1 MFKNFFLNIILLKEK
16 VFSLTLP
23 KYKFLFLAIL
33 FLGLVWPV
41 SQAQAVFE
49 GLAELIANAVFQ
61 FIFLIIVGIGNLILQ
76 LSLLVLN
83 WILSENFMP
92 WSYTNAATN
101 PIISIGWTLTRDL
114 ANMSFIV
121 ILVAIGLGTALKLGE
136 YQVQKTLP
144 TLIVIALLINF
155 TPVLLGLMIDAS
167 NITMNFFLE
176 KVSGLDAMGR
186 IFEAQS
192 SLISQT
198 FRAGGVVTGSISAI
212 FQIMMLF
219 VIDIFSAAIIAA
231 FAALFLIRYIAIWIL
246 VILSPIVFALYI
258 LPNTRKMYWNQ
269 WWHQFTQ
276 WTIIGI
282 PAAFFLYLGNHIM
295 ISAPTMDMNPP
306 SGGIWD
312 VTFITFIKSVMPY
325 FISLIFLWFGFFT
338 ALSSSAQGSSGII
351 KTVQAGVKKLPN
363 TRRAQLAKSKLAGAG
378 LATVGGAA
386 RVAKRL
392 DQGAAKMGIFGRG
405 LQIAT
410 KPTAWATRAASGAAI
425 PALSGYAATQRK
437 TPIPKQ
443 WDSMSTR
450 DKELYVS
457 AQGVSQDRLVLAS
470 KMAAEKS
477 FSNTSK
483 SFKEKMLSDA
493 QRQAGNAHLKKEVEE
508 IVNLFP
514 DKITE
519 KMMIDLELS
528 TIPSNQ
534 RTAKR
539 QEIETKLR
547 TMAQEYGFVDYTFV
561 GPDGKET
568 RVKATDQAAQVLR
581 IQGFKPENI
590 EKISKESINT
600 RAFRIASQS
609 MGANHFQK
617 LMDIHG
623 RDVIEGVMNGTRG
636 LNTIINS
643 KDDLENFY
651 LKNPG
656 LVNFFATNPAG
667 QALNW
672 SGLTY
677 ANTEAKYKQ
686 LKSKMRIIRK
696 FTDPTDRNL
705 ALEYSRRL
713 ERETEVDQEI
723 NYLRTNNPTS
733 SDIGL
738 LETEK
743 TRITQDLKDNETKI
757 NASTNPELKRIKIDL
772 ENIKN
777 VSASK
782 PPAHSTQSISE
793 TDRAELTEIYNILT
807 ERLSPYAGTGRS
819 KEVWKNV
826 RKAYTSGD
834 LKSLRDT
841 LRKTPPT
848 APRP

>member
-1 MFKNFFLNIILLKEK
+1 MFKNFFLNISRLKEK
-16 VFSLTLP
+16 AFSTALP

-41 SQAQAVFE
+41 SQAQAIFE

-76 LSLLVLN
+76 LSLLILN

-295 ISAPTMDMNPP
+295 ISAPTMDLTPP
-306 SGGIWD
+306 SSGIWD
-312 VTFITFIKSVMPY
+312 VGFLTFIKSVMPY
-325 FISLIFLWFGFFT
+325 FISLIFLWFGFFQT
-338 ALSSSAQGSSGII
+338 LSSSATGSQGII
-351 KTVQAGVKKLPN
+351 KTVQSTVKKLPN
-363 TRRAQLAKSKLAGAG
+363 TRRAQLAKSKVAGAG
-378 LATVGGAA
+378 LATLGGAA
-386 RVAKRL
+386 RAAERL

-425 PALSGYAATQRK
+425 PALSGYAASQRK

-477 FSNTSK
+477 FGNTSK
-483 SFKEKMLSDA
+483 AFKEKVLLDA
-493 QRQAGNAHLKKEVEE
+493 QKQAGNAHLKKEVEE

-528 TIPSNQ
+528 TVPSNQ

-547 TMAQEYGFVDYTFV
+547 TMAQEYGFVDYTFT

-568 RVKATDQAAQVLR
+568 RVKATDQAAQVMK
-581 IQGFKPENI
+581 IQSFKPEDI
-590 EKISKESINT
+590 EKISKDSLNTRSFRLATQNMSSRNFENLAKTNNKETIESI
-600 RAFRIASQS
+600 
-609 MGANHFQK
+609 
-617 LMDIHG
+617 
-623 RDVIEGVMNGTRG
+623 MNGAGG
-636 LNTIINS
+636 LNTLVQS

-651 LKNPG
+651 LKNPS
-656 LVNFFATNPAG
+656 LVQYFATNPGG

-672 SGLTY
+672 SGMRF
-677 ANTEAKYKQ
+677 ANTGPEYEL
-686 LKSKMRIIRK
+686 LKKKMGTIQKIAN
-696 FTDPTDRNL
+696 PEDRDMVL
-705 ALEYSRRL
+705 KYSRVRDRIKTVEETMNRIGATNPGHPDIARL
-713 ERETEVDQEI
+713 ADEGQRLDQE
-723 NYLRTNNPTS
+723 LRQH
-733 SDIGL
+733 
-738 LETEK
+738 E
-743 TRITQDLKDNETKI
+743 TRISSSADPSLRNVIQ
-757 NASTNPELKRIKIDL
+757 DL
-772 ENIKN
+772 ENIK
-777 VSASK
+777 K
-782 PPAHSTQSISE
+782 I
-793 TDRAELTEIYNILT
+793 
-807 ERLSPYAGTGRS
+807 
-819 KEVWKNV
+819 
-826 RKAYTSGD
+826 
-834 LKSLRDT
+834 
-841 LRKTPPT
+841 
-848 APRP
+848 RP